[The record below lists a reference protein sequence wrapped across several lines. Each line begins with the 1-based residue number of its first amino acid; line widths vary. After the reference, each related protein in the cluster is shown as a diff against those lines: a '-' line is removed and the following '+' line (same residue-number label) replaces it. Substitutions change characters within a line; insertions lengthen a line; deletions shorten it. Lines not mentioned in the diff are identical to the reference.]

1 MKMKFRK
8 STDTGQGAWRELV
21 TLDELIWAGVYLVR
35 LAGDDTS
42 LPFSFVDNETVTL
55 VVKDHNVAGALQNNR
70 VVVQTITRVDLSTG
84 DVLTF
89 TRARRYVDGSHRWGD
104 WVSVGAVTT
113 DDIQN
118 NSVTAQKLSTDVRDK
133 VNNPLRSL
141 FIAAGALYNDT
152 DAPIMR
158 KAPWKESVQHLPGHY
173 YLNGLGDIT
182 ETQMAKI
189 YNRGLFNDYDKCPL
203 GYGSH
208 NSVRTNLCRRGLWNA
223 TIQGGYFAYNTM
235 AETLNLHITTNNTM
249 TTTCA
254 ISVSTSTDQFVGS
267 AKRLRIIDPRALLS
281 SASWSSTAFEGCT
294 ALEEVRVKGLKS
306 NIIFKDSPALSKASV
321 LYMIENSTATAAI
334 TITLN
339 ADAYARLADDADV
352 VAALEAQPLITLVSA

>member
-42 LPFSFVDNETVTL
+42 LPFSFADNETVTL

-70 VVVQTITRVDLSTG
+70 VVVQTITRVDPSTG

-89 TRARRYVDGSHRWGD
+89 TRARRYVDGSHKWGD

-113 DDIQN
+113 DDIQD
-118 NSVTAQKLSTDVRDK
+118 NSVTAQKLSADVRDK
-133 VNNPLRSL
+133 VNSPLRSL

-152 DAPIMR
+152 DAPITR
-158 KAPWKESVQHLPGHY
+158 TAPWKESVQHLPGHY

-182 ETQMAKI
+182 EEQMTEI
-189 YNRGLFNDYDKCPL
+189 YNAGVIKGGDINYFYMGNT
-203 GYGSH
+203 
-208 NSVRTNLCRRGLWNA
+208 NIRTNLPRKS
-223 TIQGGYFAYNTM
+223 TIAYGGYAPIDCISAFRSAASVECVNMNNCRTIYVSKIPYCFYQCTKLRVIVDIFNLASVNQSYNI
-235 AETLNLHITTNNTM
+235 E
-249 TTTCA
+249 
-254 ISVSTSTDQFVGS
+254 
-267 AKRLRIIDPRALLS
+267 R
-281 SASWSSTAFEGCT
+281 AFEGCPLLESVKLE
-294 ALEEVRVKGLKS
+294 ALKHPLS
-306 NIIFKDSPALSKASV
+306 FKDSPLLNKESL
-321 LYMIENSTATAAI
+321 LYIVNNAAPTSAI